1 MIHLGEWEFVCFVKH
16 TQMVEQKLFDKSKEM
31 NCDIMFLVRRQHK
44 IRLMSF
50 KSNPW
55 LALNEQ
61 PNRQV
66 DPDIYKQAIF
76 IFSGTL
82 LEIPTASYEGK

>member
-1 MIHLGEWEFVCFVKH
+1 
-16 TQMVEQKLFDKSKEM
+16 
-31 NCDIMFLVRRQHK
+31 
-44 IRLMSF
+44 MSF

-55 LALNEQ
+55 LTLNEKT
-61 PNRQV
+61 NTKV

-82 LEIPTASYEGK
+82 LEIPTASYEGKSGDESALKSVFIRDSRRFNNDKIQCAELITKTQGSYQ